1 MFGWWMGYWASF
13 PLLISPR
20 VTGSVLSPRAN
31 GSRGSESRAENSSLQ
46 PVFPSWAVCGHWMER
61 NLLTEEQT
69 SLPRRGLLPH
79 RGTVATTPQGQPGAF
94 LCQEQAADLF
104 FCPSVAPA
112 AWTPDFC
119 MPRRGTST
127 RKATQTGAELHE
139 ALLGIIT
146 SKSLVLLPGTA
157 AIAV

>member
-20 VTGSVLSPRAN
+20 VMGSVLSPRAN
-31 GSRGSESRAENSSLQ
+31 GSCGCESRDENSSLQ
-46 PVFPSWAVCGHWMER
+46 PVFPSRGHWMEG

-104 FCPSVAPA
+104 FCPSVVPA

-119 MPRRGTST
+119 MPRRGGRT